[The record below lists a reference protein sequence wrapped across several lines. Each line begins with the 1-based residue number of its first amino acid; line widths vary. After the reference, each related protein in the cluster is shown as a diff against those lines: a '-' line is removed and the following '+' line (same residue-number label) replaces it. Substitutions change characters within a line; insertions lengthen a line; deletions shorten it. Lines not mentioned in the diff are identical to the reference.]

1 MDRPA
6 TSARTPHRRV
16 GCRPSVEGLE
26 PRELLSGATV
36 SNIPL
41 PYRPTLTPSS
51 YGSPS
56 PGHGPYTGA
65 LVPDGSF
72 NFINRLQQQVYP
84 GSTPYPGSTNGTIP
98 LPAQPGNLANPTYEP
113 TPAEQA
119 REYFE
124 SITVGRYE
132 VTPGRFSNQGYTI
145 HASSKQSSSNQFLK
159 ARAQLLLFT
168 PAVDPT
174 GQAGTLPALTPQYAN
189 TAGVYDGLGVF
200 VPYNALSTS
209 NELTLDLTPAQTT
222 ATTPVGGLNLPT
234 AMNWTLDPTGVG
246 AFTEAAGFNQG
257 AGTLKIVYTPD
268 ATPRGGA
275 IQSGQIT
282 YVFQGLIHTSSILNS
297 VEASINAS

>member
-6 TSARTPHRRV
+6 STTRPLRRRARPA
-16 GCRPSVEGLE
+16 VEGLE
-26 PRELLSGATV
+26 PRELMATGV
-36 SNIPL
+36 ISNIPL
-41 PYRPTLTPSS
+41 PDRPTLTPSS

-56 PGHGPYTGA
+56 PAPTNYGA
-65 LVPDGSF
+65 IQPDGSL

-84 GSTPYPGSTNGTIP
+84 DSTPYPGSTDGSTP
-98 LPAQPGNLANPTYEP
+98 LPTQPTAATTYNP

-124 SITVGRYE
+124 SISVGRYS

-174 GQAGTLPALTPQYAN
+174 GQTNLPPLTQQYAN
-189 TAGVYDGLGVF
+189 TSGVYNGLGVF

-209 NELTLDLTPAQTT
+209 NELLLDLTPAQAT
-222 ATTPVGGLNLPT
+222 ATTLVNGLNLPT
-234 AMNWTLDPTGVG
+234 AMNWSVDPNGVG
-246 AFTEAAGFNQG
+246 AFTDAAGFGQG
-257 AGTLKIVYTPD
+257 GGTLKIVYTPD
-268 ATPRGGA
+268 ATPQGGA
-275 IQSGQIT
+275 IQSGKIT
-282 YVFQGLIHTSSILNS
+282 YVFQGLIDSSSILNS
-297 VEASINAS
+297 IEKSIN